1 MHANTETVELECAAP
16 IVDHGLSDS
25 SLEVTLRFRV
35 GTMARGGIMFHFL
48 RLSALV
54 VSLFLPCVALDL
66 RDAVVL
72 VPDGFSG
79 PERKAVDL
87 LVEEVAARTLVR
99 WPIVTSAPGG
109 KHCIEVDRASNR
121 SLPAEGYSIA
131 IGATTGGGCAV
142 RVTGNDSRGVLFGIG
157 RLLRELEMRRGSV
170 NVRDQWKLSSAPKLP
185 VRGHQ
190 LGFRNTNNTYDL
202 WTVADYEK
210 YIREMAVFGANTI
223 EVTGGGEE
231 PDNGLFPIP
240 PLRMHQELSRLA
252 QEYGLDFSIWL
263 PADAKT
269 YEDPATVERELRRW
283 DAVFAALPKIDAV
296 FVPGGDPGHTEPR
309 ILMPFLAK
317 ATTVLKKHHPNA
329 GMWVSPQGMDD
340 DWLAQF
346 YAVLREKPQWLAGVV
361 HGPWV
366 RPSMKEFRAAVPSSI
381 PIRLYP
387 DITHTLRCQ
396 FPLVNWDPAFAIT
409 YSREPINPMPLW
421 ETKLFHGYYPGSIG
435 FVSYSDGAHDDFNKV
450 LWTVLAW
457 DPETDPVQIAREYGR
472 FFTGLDTIAD
482 GLLALE
488 RNWTGPLATNANVRQ
503 TMEQFAAM
511 EEAAPVPLRRNWR
524 FQQLLY
530 RAYYD
535 AYVQRRLLYE
545 TELEAEARRLLAEA
559 PRMGALAAMDS
570 AEQILL
576 KAVAAPT
583 ATELRSRIVALGES
597 LFQSLGAQLSVKRH
611 GGSGWERG
619 VTLDNLD
626 NPLNN
631 RGWMFS
637 RFAEARKLADE
648 KERLAVIHDLLHWQD
663 PGPGGFYDDLG
674 NPSQQ
679 PHLILD
685 EEPGQQGFAERLEG
699 PLSWVSHANSW
710 RGRPIRLEYK
720 GLDPAAQYKVR
731 VVYGGENAVPEQGIR
746 LIANDSIVVHPYR
759 KKPLPVQR
767 QEFDIPQEATRSG
780 TLLLTWDR
788 EQPPSG
794 RLRGAQVSEVW
805 LIRK

>member
-1 MHANTETVELECAAP
+1 
-16 IVDHGLSDS
+16 
-25 SLEVTLRFRV
+25 
-35 GTMARGGIMFHFL
+35 MARDGIMFHFL
-48 RLSALV
+48 RTSALI

-66 RDAVVL
+66 RDATVL
-72 VPDGFSG
+72 VPSTLSG
-79 PERKAVDL
+79 PERKAVSL
-87 LVEEVAARTLVR
+87 LVEEVASRTLIH
-99 WPIVTSAPGG
+99 WPVATSVSPG
-109 KHCIEVDRASNR
+109 KPCIRIDRASARN
-121 SLPAEGYSIA
+121 LPAEGYSIE
-131 IGATTGGGCAV
+131 IGSTAGTDCTV
-142 RVTGNDSRGVLFGIG
+142 RVTGNDSRGILFGVG
-157 RLLRELEMRRGSV
+157 RLLRELEMERNVV

-210 YIREMAVFGANTI
+210 YIRDMAVFGANTI
-223 EVTGGGEE
+223 EVTGDGTGE
-231 PDNGLFPIP
+231 DNGLYPIP
-240 PLRMHQELSRLA
+240 SLRMHQELSRLA

-263 PADAKT
+263 PATQKS
-269 YEDPATVERELRRW
+269 YEDPTTVERELQRW
-283 DAVFAALPKIDAV
+283 DAAFAALPKLNAV

-317 ATTVLKKHHPNA
+317 ATAVLKKHHPQA

-340 DWLAQF
+340 EWLEQF
-346 YAVLREKPQWLAGVV
+346 YTVLRGNPKWLAGVV

-366 RPSMKEFRAAVPSSI
+366 RASMKEFRAAVPSGI

-409 YSREPINPMPLW
+409 HGREPINPMPLW
-421 ETKLFHGYYPGSIG
+421 ETQIFRDYYPGSIG
-435 FVSYSDGAHDDFNKV
+435 FVSYSDGANDDFNKV
-450 LWTVLAW
+450 LWTALAW
-457 DPETDPVQIAREYGR
+457 NPESDPVAITREYSR
-472 FFTGLDTIAD
+472 YFTGMETIAD

-488 RNWTGPLATNANVRQ
+488 RNWTGPLASNTNVRQ
-503 TMEQFAAM
+503 TLEQFTAMEQ
-511 EEAAPVPLRRNWR
+511 AAPIPLKRNWR

-530 RAYYD
+530 RAHYD
-535 AYVQRRLLYE
+535 AYVQRRLLNE
-545 TELEAEARRLLAEA
+545 TGLETEARRLLALA
-559 PRMGALAAMDS
+559 PRMGALAAIDA
-570 AEQILL
+570 AEHTLL
-576 KAVAAPT
+576 KTLTEPT
-583 ATELRSRIVALGES
+583 APELRARIFELGES

-611 GGSGWERG
+611 GGAGWERG
-619 VTLDNLD
+619 VTLDTVD

-631 RGWMFS
+631 RAWMLS
-637 RFAEARKLADE
+637 RFADARKLE
-648 KERLAVIHDLLHWQD
+648 KEADRLAIIHEILHWQD

-674 NPSQQ
+674 NPTQQ

-685 EEPGQQGFAERLEG
+685 DEPGQQGFWEVLEG
-699 PLSWVSHANSW
+699 PISWLSHASSW
-710 RGRPIRLEYK
+710 RGRPIRLRYH
-720 GLDPAAQYKVR
+720 GLDSTAQYKVR

-746 LIANDSIVVHPYR
+746 LIANDATVIHPYR
-759 KKPLPVQR
+759 KKPFPIQP
-767 QEFDIPQEATRSG
+767 QEFDIPKEATQSG